1 MLKEKNHTI
10 RQIKTLL
17 IAVLMIAVIGE
28 MIFFPSTANLF
39 GCIMAMI
46 ALFVFLLFF
55 NERFIRL
62 YPFVFCIYL
71 SMFMYRFLPLIATL
85 IENKPITFGFERP
98 YETFFYEIVLFLVSS
113 LAVYLACPV
122 NIHRPKNNI
131 IKEGLHKLKFFEITP
146 AILWSMGFIG
156 LLSMIYSIA
165 KGEAQIG
172 DTSGKFISGLNY
184 LMFAPVCLFF
194 PFLLKIDYKKIKYVI
209 AYTSFIILINLA
221 TNKRHLII
229 TPIGTIGILFLF
241 HLIFKNIRITQIIS
255 PIKIMVIGVIIF
267 LGLNLLN
274 TVSTAMLYTRQTLLY
289 TEELRDNADK
299 METFAFT
306 METLQNKQLM
316 QRLKDNKNENI
327 HGKSTI
333 TYAQGWTEEYVGNFL
348 LSRYANMRITDETIY
363 YAHKRGFANK
373 GMQENLINSILYLF
387 PSPILNFFGVRLDKT
402 SMDYSRGDFLHG
414 TGYGNYVVTS
424 HVGDGL
430 ATFGHWYF
438 IVQFA
443 VYFLLFKA
451 INCFTYYSVNGLLYA
466 PFAVMDVFGFLGRF
480 RNAQG
485 IFGDLGFLIRAFVQG
500 LITYLVIY
508 YFIWFILKTINPKY
522 VKNSISN
529 EQIKQP
535 LSKLSTPI
543 YK

>member
-46 ALFVFLLFF
+46 ALTVFLLFF

-113 LAVYLACPV
+113 LAVYLACPI
-122 NIHRPKNNI
+122 NIHKPKNNI
-131 IKEGLHKLKFFEITP
+131 IKEGLYKLKFFEITP

-156 LLSMIYSIA
+156 LLSMIYNIS
-165 KGEAQIG
+165 KGDAQIG
-172 DTSGKFISGLNY
+172 DTSGRFIAGLTY

-194 PFLLKIDYKKIKYVI
+194 PFLLKVNYTKTKYVFL
-209 AYTSFIILINLA
+209 YTAFIILINLA
-221 TNKRHLII
+221 SNKRHLII
-229 TPIGTIGILFLF
+229 TPIGTIGILFILQ
-241 HLIFKNIRITQIIS
+241 LIFKNIRITQIIS
-255 PIKIMVIGVIIF
+255 PIKIMVVGVFIF

-306 METLQNKQLM
+306 METLQNEQLM

-327 HGKSTI
+327 HGNSTI
-333 TYAQGWTEEYVGNFL
+333 TYAQGWTEQYVDNFL
-348 LSRYANMRITDETIY
+348 LARYANMRITDETIY
-363 YAHKRGFANK
+363 YAHKRGFSNVA
-373 GMQENLINSILYLF
+373 MQESLINSILYLL
-387 PSPILNFFGVRLDKT
+387 PSPILNFFGIRLDKT
-402 SMDYSRGDFLHG
+402 EMDYSRGDFLHG

-438 IVQFA
+438 IVQLA
-443 VYFLLFKA
+443 VYFLMFKT
-451 INCFTYYSVNGLLYA
+451 INCFSYYTSQGILYA

-485 IFGDLGFLIRAFVQG
+485 IFGDLGFLIRGFLQG
-500 LITYLVIY
+500 VITYLIIY
-508 YFIWFILKTINPKY
+508 HIIRFVLKMINPIY
-522 VKNSISN
+522 VHN
-529 EQIKQP
+529 E
-535 LSKLSTPI
+535 LSTEVENQKTDKMN
-543 YK
+543 YSSL